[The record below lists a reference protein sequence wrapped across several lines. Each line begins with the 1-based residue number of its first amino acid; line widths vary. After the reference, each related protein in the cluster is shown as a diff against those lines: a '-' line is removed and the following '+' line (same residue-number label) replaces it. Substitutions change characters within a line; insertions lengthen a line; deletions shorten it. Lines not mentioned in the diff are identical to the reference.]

1 MDFLRDKID
10 SMAALAAFNSEL
22 KMAEDFF
29 DLRGIPHQ
37 TDGFYND
44 QIYGGPVV
52 SGVIEHPI
60 FSELCFRNVRLP
72 GMNIM
77 IRYIP
82 RHGYKFTHIG
92 GLDMRNKLILSNI
105 SKECT
110 YVSTNVK
117 NWPEMF
123 TAEYEKMM
131 ALLKKYYIEQQNKK
145 IEQTLDILE
154 G

>member
-10 SMAALAAFNSEL
+10 SMAALDAFNSEL
-22 KMAEDFF
+22 KMAEGE
-29 DLRGIPHQ
+29 LR
-37 TDGFYND
+37 
-44 QIYGGPVV
+44 
-52 SGVIEHPI
+52 
-60 FSELCFRNVRLP
+60 FRNVRLP

-110 YVSTNVK
+110 YVSTNFK

-131 ALLKKYYIEQQNKK
+131 TLLKKYYIEQQNKK

>member
-10 SMAALAAFNSEL
+10 SMAALDAFNSEL

-37 TDGFYND
+37 IDGFYND

-52 SGVIEHPI
+52 SGVIKHPI
-60 FSELCFRNVRLP
+60 LP